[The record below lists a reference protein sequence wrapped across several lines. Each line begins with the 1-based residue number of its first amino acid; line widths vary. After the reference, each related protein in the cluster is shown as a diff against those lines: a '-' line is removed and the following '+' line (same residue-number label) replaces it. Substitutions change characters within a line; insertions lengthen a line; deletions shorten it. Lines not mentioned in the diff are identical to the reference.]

1 MSKTL
6 LKLINDILDFS
17 KIEAGKLDILPMNY
31 NIRALLDTVSS
42 MLRFIAEKKGLAFNM
57 RISDDIPEVLYGDEI
72 RVRQIFTNIISN
84 SIKYTREGTIDI
96 DVTKTITDGKT
107 YFQIRIKDTGIG
119 IKKEDISKLFSAFQQ
134 LDAHENRGIVGTGL
148 GLAICKRLTDMMDGS
163 IGAESEYGKGS
174 VFTVRL
180 PLVEGAAA
188 SLQSDKL
195 CHVQKNCDFVT
206 AKKDAGLRALVVD
219 DMPENLTVASGFL
232 ALHDIA
238 ADTALSGMEAL
249 EKVKKIKYDIVF
261 MDQMMPEMDGLDA
274 ARYIRCLE
282 EKTGDHWFGKVPI
295 IALSANA
302 VMGAVEKFIAA
313 GMNDSISKPIE
324 SETLNSKLA
333 LWLPPEKIEYAA
345 AKKPGDG
352 DKDEAY
358 SVFEQLRRVKHI
370 DLEDG
375 LIHTGG
381 APAYIKVIKQY
392 CSGFAASTLA
402 LQEILEK
409 KDIDAYHI
417 KVHALKGIFAT
428 LGVRRL
434 SEWARKLELASADAK
449 AANSGF
455 PEICVNETKPFV
467 KECRRFFDMLPAAVK
482 PDNAAP
488 EKDFR
493 KDAGNKDFLL
503 TKLEKLKTDME
514 TGHANSINEICA
526 ELSKLSFDEK
536 TDSFIGELSRL
547 AADFDYYIA
556 KQRIEEFLDAGENEN
571 FKAYNSCC

>member
-57 RISDDIPEVLYGDEI
+57 RISGDIPEVLYGDEI

-84 SIKYTREGTIDI
+84 SIKYTREGSIDI
-96 DVTKTITDGKT
+96 DVTQTITDGKP
-107 YFQIRIKDTGIG
+107 YFEMRIKDTGVG
-119 IKKEDISKLFSAFQQ
+119 IKKEDIPKLFGAFQQ
-134 LDAHENRGIVGTGL
+134 LDSRENRGIVGTGL
-148 GLAICKRLTDMMDGS
+148 GLAICKKLTDMMDGGIS
-163 IGAESEYGKGS
+163 VESEYGKGS

-180 PLVEGAAA
+180 PLVEGDAAL
-188 SLQSDKL
+188 LQAEKL
-195 CHVQKNCDFVT
+195 CKVQKNNDFVT
-206 AKKDAGLRALVVD
+206 AKKDADLRVLVVD
-219 DMPENLTVASGFL
+219 DMPENFTVASGFL
-232 ALHDIA
+232 ALHNIT
-238 ADTALSGMEAL
+238 ADSALSGMEAL
-249 EKVKKIKYDIVF
+249 EKLKKIKYDIVF
-261 MDQMMPEMDGLDA
+261 MDQMMPEMNGLDA
-274 ARYIRCLE
+274 ARYIRGLE

-302 VMGAVEKFIAA
+302 VIGAFEKFIAA
-313 GMNDSISKPIE
+313 GMNDAISKPIE

-345 AKKPGDG
+345 AKKPEDD
-352 DKDEAY
+352 DKDAAY
-358 SVFEQLRRVKHI
+358 PVFEQLRRVKDI

-375 LIHTGG
+375 LIHTGS
-381 APAYIKVIKQY
+381 ASAYIKVIKQY

-402 LQEILEK
+402 LTEILEK

-428 LGVRRL
+428 LGAGYL

-482 PDNAAP
+482 PDGAAL

-493 KDAGNKDFLL
+493 KNSGNMDFLL
-503 TKLEKLKTDME
+503 NKLEELKTEME
-514 TGHANSINEICA
+514 TGHANSINGICA
-526 ELSKLSFDEK
+526 ELCKLSFDEK
-536 TDSFIGELSRL
+536 TDIFIGELSRL

-556 KQRIEEFLDAGENEN
+556 KQKIEEFLNAGENKN